1 MATITRMSDFASVGR
16 RIYRSLPPKRR
27 LRGLVGFRPRRL
39 MQLRRLIPGAD
50 RIPLVVRTPD
60 GCRLQLGRDPLDEE
74 IADHVFVRHR
84 LAYFPP
90 FEGDDDVRVVLDVG
104 AHHGIY
110 AVAASTIYPSAHL
123 VCVEPSPRE
132 LDELRTNVALNRL
145 DTRVTTVAAALADR
159 DGEVVLNMDVGES
172 WGNSLFALSADSKPV
187 RVPSLTLS
195 SMLGDLKPDVV
206 KSNAEG
212 AEFELVRQLVDMRLQ
227 PDLLVIEVHPEHGD
241 ITSIGAQLR
250 GIGYTIDEIAIGS
263 HPIWHCR
270 RGVSTDH
277 DSRDD

>member
-1 MATITRMSDFASVGR
+1 MATITRVSALTDIGR
-16 RIYRSLPPKRR
+16 RIYRALPPKRR

-39 MQLRRLIPGAD
+39 VQFRRLIPGAD

-60 GCRLQLGRDPLDEE
+60 GSRLRFGRDPIDEE
-74 IADHVFVRHR
+74 IAEHVFVRHR

-90 FEGDDDVRVVLDVG
+90 FEGEGEVKVVLDLG
-104 AHHGIY
+104 AHHGVY
-110 AVAASTIYPSAHL
+110 MVAASTVYPSAHM

-132 LDELRTNVALNRL
+132 LDELKANVALNRL
-145 DTRVTTVAAALADR
+145 DARVTTVPAALADR

-172 WGNSLFALSADSKPV
+172 WGNSLFALPSNSDPV
-187 RVPSLTLS
+187 RVPSRTLS

-212 AEFELVRQLVDMRLQ
+212 AEFELVRQLVDLGLR
-227 PDLLVIEVHPEHGD
+227 PGLLVIEVHPEHGD
-241 ITSIGAQLR
+241 VTSIGAQLR

-263 HPIWHCR
+263 HPMWHCR
-270 RGVSTDH
+270 RGVL
-277 DSRDD
+277 